1 MIKTHDL
8 LASLMEVVLIVSN
21 ETDIDLEIEG
31 AYATSEESFLVVL
44 SNKQVFRVSVKE
56 EKAGE

>member
-8 LASLMEVVLIVSN
+8 LTSLMEVVLVSN